1 MQIKKI
7 ELWIDIIKMQN
18 ALSTVI
24 YSYVKLKLTLRLN
37 LINQKKENQ
46 YQI

>member
-18 ALSTVI
+18 ALSVI